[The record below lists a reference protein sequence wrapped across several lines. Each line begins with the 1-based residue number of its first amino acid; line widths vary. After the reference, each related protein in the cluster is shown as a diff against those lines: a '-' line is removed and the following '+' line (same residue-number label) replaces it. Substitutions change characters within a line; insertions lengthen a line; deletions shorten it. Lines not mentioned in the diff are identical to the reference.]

1 MMHLKVGESK
11 AVAIVASVLFIT
23 VAVVETFAAEATS
36 AYTLSDLIRLALR
49 RNPGIAAAKSGIELA
64 TLGIE
69 EATGERLPVITFG
82 SGYLF
87 APAERKR
94 LIPRS
99 QLSDLSRKG
108 KVFNEQ
114 IVDLGTVL
122 TIPVY
127 TGGRIT
133 TNIEL
138 NRLNEV
144 LSRHRLEQT
153 RDDLIL
159 NVSSAYY
166 NIVKLGKVVQATEA
180 SRKSLLESKRVV
192 EAQVKAQK
200 AVSADLFKVNTRL
213 ASVEQSLI
221 VAKNGVELVHAI
233 LNTLLGEDAPG
244 RRLEIKEDLPRK
256 IEPLDLKRNIDL
268 ALDRRPGYQIVK
280 KQVEIQQKRVEIE
293 KSKRWPQVFI
303 EGKVLG
309 AGGDRD
315 FFPMTDDETIAL
327 RLSLPI
333 FDEPLR
339 ARIAKERVKLL
350 VRNERLRLYKLKTI
364 FEVEQAHLNVI
375 EAESRIKVAEAI
387 RKEATEAL
395 RVEQVKFDAGRST
408 VEFLL
413 DAQAAQL
420 QAEVNFF
427 QALSDFN
434 VQKVALRKAVG
445 SIEVP
450 GP

>member
-1 MMHLKVGESK
+1 MHLKVGESK
-11 AVAIVASVLFIT
+11 AVAIVASFLFIT
-23 VAVVETFAAEATS
+23 VAVVKTFAAESTS
-36 AYTLSDLIRLALR
+36 AYTLSDLIRLALK

-99 QLSDLSRKG
+99 QLRDLGRRG

-114 IVDLGTVL
+114 IVDMGAVL

-133 TNIEL
+133 TNIKL
-138 NRLNEV
+138 NQLNKV

-221 VAKNGVELVHAI
+221 VAKNGVELVHAV
-233 LNTLLGEDAPG
+233 LNTLLGEEAPG

-293 KSKRWPQVFI
+293 KSKRWPQVFF

-309 AGGDRD
+309 AGGDRG
-315 FFPMTDDETIAL
+315 FFPMTDDETLAL

-333 FDEPLR
+333 FNEPLR
-339 ARIAKERVKLL
+339 ARIAKERAKLL
-350 VRNERLRLYKLKTI
+350 QRNERLRMYKLKTV
-364 FEVEQAHLNVI
+364 FEVEQAHLNVF
-375 EAESRIKVAEAI
+375 EAENRIKLAEAV
-387 RKEATEAL
+387 RQEATEAL
-395 RVEQVKFDAGRST
+395 RVEQAKFDAGRST

-434 VQKVALRKAVG
+434 VQKVALRRAVG